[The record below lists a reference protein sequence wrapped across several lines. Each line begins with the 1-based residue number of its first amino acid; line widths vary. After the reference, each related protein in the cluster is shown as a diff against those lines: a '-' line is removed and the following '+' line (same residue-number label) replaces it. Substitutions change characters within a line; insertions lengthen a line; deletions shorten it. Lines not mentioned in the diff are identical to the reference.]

1 MTRSFPKPLGT
12 IAILLSGLSLV
23 LGGATAALAQMDS
36 EVESAMA
43 SGSVGEQAD
52 GYLGFA
58 KAPDGTLKAKVDAI
72 NIKRREAYTKVAQT
86 KNVPI
91 EAFAVSIGCNTL
103 GNLKPGRVYSIAKG
117 VWAAKGAAP
126 IALPSQ
132 CGN

>member
-1 MTRSFPKPLGT
+1 MMRMSKM
-12 IAILLSGLSLV
+12 AIVLSSVSLV

-36 EVESAMA
+36 EVESAVA

-58 KAPDGTLKAKVDAI
+58 KAPGATLKAKVDAI
-72 NIKRREAYTKVAQT
+72 NIKRREVYTNTAQA

-91 EAFAVSIGCNTL
+91 EAVAASIGCNTL
-103 GNLKPGRVYSIAKG
+103 GSLKAGRVYSVSKG
-117 VWAAKGAAP
+117 VWATKGAAP

-132 CGN
+132 CGG